1 MQPAFLRQRFGSAPP
16 EHPSATRPGR
26 APRDE
31 GRVGLPG
38 VMSGEGP
45 GTGRVGKAGGGA
57 FLEQCDATHNVQRH
71 TIIKTLTV

>member
-16 EHPSATRPGR
+16 EHPSTTRPGR

-38 VMSGEGP
+38 VMSGEGL
-45 GTGRVGKAGGGA
+45 GKDRLGNGGRA
-57 FLEQCDATHNVQRH
+57 FLERLLHRAE
-71 TIIKTLTV
+71 IIKPLTV